1 MWRSENKRQESVF
14 SFHHVAPRVPLLT
27 EPAHQPLFFFFI
39 QKLLEILFPLR
50 SIPGDTGDISSKWAR
65 LAFTQQVA
73 GWLWYHKHHASG
85 KANQVNWIILLM
97 AITSGPTGKHNSLWQ
112 KAITLINEIATNYDI
127 GSRNYV
133 YVNYDI
139 NTTAYVYQVQASN
152 WWQPDHAQSRTRV
165 FLKTTSEK
173 CWLPSEGT
181 SMQQNFRPWNF
192 GPISL
197 YSKGFLGAGKMAHLT
212 KRMDFPLERW
222 GPESDLKNPCKPVA
236 MLAKCLES
244 QPWGGGGR
252 RVGLVPWV
260 SMAKHV

>member
-14 SFHHVAPRVPLLT
+14 SFHHVVPRVPLLT

-112 KAITLINEIATNYDI
+112 KAITLINEIAINYDI
-127 GSRNYV
+127 GHMTSTPQHMFTKYKPATDGNQTMH
-133 YVNYDI
+133 NPEPGSFWK
-139 NTTAYVYQVQASN
+139 QHQKELPCS
-152 WWQPDHAQSRTRV
+152 
-165 FLKTTSEK
+165 KTS
-173 CWLPSEGT
+173 
-181 SMQQNFRPWNF
+181 
-192 GPISL
+192 GPEILGPYLSIP
-197 YSKGFLGAGKMAHLT
+197 KDFLGLGRWLT
-212 KRMDFPLERW
+212 WQSAWIFL
-222 GPESDLKNPCKPVA
+222 
-236 MLAKCLES
+236 
-244 QPWGGGGR
+244 
-252 RVGLVPWV
+252 
-260 SMAKHV
+260 